1 VLAWL
6 LTGLLAL
13 PVALTVGRF
22 SLIRWDRFQAER
34 AASAALAGPS
44 PVPAAYGVLGGI
56 RLEQGRL
63 AEAVPLLQKAAA
75 LEMAGHQGTR
85 DTLSLAKALIG
96 LGRLDEAAAALKQA
110 EALTDKAP
118 QGEQA
123 RTYFSAGEFWR
134 QMGRKPE
141 ALADLRRA
149 VALQPDDWV
158 DLGPG
163 GREKSAGL
171 SGYYQKMLAAAEQD
185 R

>member
-1 VLAWL
+1 M

-13 PVALTVGRF
+13 PVALAVGRF
-22 SLIRWDRFQAER
+22 SLIYWDRFQAER
-34 AASAALAGPS
+34 AATAELAHPGPAS
-44 PVPAAYGVLGGI
+44 AAYGVLGGI

-63 AEAVPLLQKAAA
+63 AEAVPLLQQAAA
-75 LEMAGHQGTR
+75 IELADRSGTR
-85 DTLSLAKALIG
+85 DTLCLAKALIG
-96 LGRLDEAAAALKQA
+96 LDRPAEAAAALKQA
-110 EALTDKAP
+110 EALTDKAA
-118 QGEQA
+118 QGQRA
-123 RTYFSAGEFWR
+123 RTYFSAGLFWR
-134 QMGRKPE
+134 QMGRKAE
-141 ALADLRRA
+141 AVADLRQA

>member
-1 VLAWL
+1 M

-13 PVALTVGRF
+13 PVTLAVGRF
-22 SLIRWDRFQAER
+22 SLIYWDRFQAER
-34 AASAALAGPS
+34 AATAELARPQ
-44 PVPAAYGVLGGI
+44 PAPAAYGVLGGI

-63 AEAVPLLQKAAA
+63 AEAVPLLQKAADIERA
-75 LEMAGHQGTR
+75 SRSGTR
-85 DTLSLAKALIG
+85 DSLSLAKALIG
-96 LGRLDEAAAALKQA
+96 LGRPQEAAAALKQA

-123 RTYFSAGEFWR
+123 RTLFSAGIFWR
-134 QMGRKPE
+134 QMGRKAE